1 MKSLTHHSTLHPSF
15 KIKCCV
21 DRLRPPVKSG
31 SVSLAWGTACRGRN
45 ERSVLTGCRAVYA
58 TLPGLFSLL
67 SPMTRRPETL
77 LAMNI
82 ASLIFRPGRCSR
94 LVGRESGTPVA
105 SDPCSEQKFRL
116 VTKFPFGTIDGNLP
130 HTIIGKIM
138 TFIKT
143 DLQPSHLSADFS
155 RDFLHVLDF
164 AG

>member
-77 LAMNI
+77 LSMNI

-94 LVGRESGTPVA
+94 LVVRESGTPVA
-105 SDPCSEQKFRL
+105 SDPRSDRKFRL
-116 VTKFPFGTIDGNLP
+116 LTQFRFGTSAVNLP
-130 HTIIGKIM
+130 HTIIVRIIIFV
-138 TFIKT
+138 TT
-143 DLQPSHLSADFS
+143 DL
-155 RDFLHVLDF
+155 
-164 AG
+164 